1 MLTLALITNVKMYWT
16 MFIIFRLSLE
26 YFDSNSDYYVDRTR
40 PTTSVCRHK
49 RCVVV
54 DEEQEIYE
62 ATEHVAVDDVAPKYV
77 LFGGGP
83 EDKLVLTE
91 YADHMACK

>member
-1 MLTLALITNVKMYWT
+1 MPRT
-16 MFIIFRLSLE
+16 RGG
-26 YFDSNSDYYVDRTR
+26 DRTR

-62 ATEHVAVDDVAPKYV
+62 ATEHVAADDVAPKDV

-83 EDKLVLTE
+83 EDKLVLTK
-91 YADHMACK
+91 YVDHMACKLWDDLVYQ